1 MVAMRV
7 VYTYMENNGLVRPRS
22 FHPTEQTW
30 IDLLTDL
37 RHMAGATLID
47 FDKVV
52 RALSGAI
59 RHFPDSNARKCSK
72 CQIIQR
78 A

>member
-1 MVAMRV
+1 MAATRV
-7 VYTYMENNGLVRPRS
+7 VYAYMENNGLVRPRS

-47 FDKVV
+47 FDKAV
-52 RALSGAI
+52 AASD
-59 RHFPDSNARKCSK
+59 RHYSEEMRE
-72 CQIIQR
+72 R
-78 A
+78 L